1 MSDDALLQLARA
13 AGLMAEWRDAHG
25 NPMTVAPEALRT
37 LLNALGLPADSEA
50 QIAESLAAQR
60 NAMHATPPP
69 LVTTEAGRELRLDMP
84 PGPYRIEAEDGTSA
98 DGTATP
104 AYRGARITAPSQ
116 PGYYVIESGSR
127 QLILA
132 VAPDHAHRIIDACPD
147 GRAWGLTAQLYSLRR
162 ESPQGTGDYA
172 ALEALATPAAALG
185 ADAIAISPV
194 HAQFSADPNRFSPY
208 APSSRARLDARHAD
222 AGDVMGEPFEPPAH
236 LAKRLA
242 ELDALTLI
250 DWPATAETRL
260 AILRDLFKAFA
271 NAPQASRD
279 AFAAFRAEGGA
290 ALERHAVFEALHQA
304 QFGAD
309 PLRWHWHDWPAELRD
324 PQSPAVA
331 AFAAEHAAE
340 VEFHVFLQFLAERG
354 LSGAQR
360 AAKAGGM
367 RIGLIADLAIGV
379 DNGGS
384 DAWGRQADMLQ
395 RVEIGAPPDIFN
407 RRGQGWGIT
416 SFSPHGLQASG
427 FAGFRE
433 MLGAA
438 FRNAGG
444 VRLDHVL
451 GLRRLWL
458 VPEGASPKDG
468 AYLRYPL
475 EDLLRL
481 VALES
486 WRHKAVVIGE
496 DLGTVPAGFRP
507 RLQKAGL
514 AGMRVLWFEKNG
526 QRFTAPGQ
534 WTPGAVAMT
543 STHDLATVA
552 GWWTGN
558 DIVWRKKLGF
568 TPVESPKE
576 RQADRNALWAAFRA
590 SGVAQSA
597 RVPSRE
603 RGRPAADAA
612 AAHIGRS
619 ACHLALLPLE
629 DAVAAEEQPNLPG
642 TTNQH
647 PNWRRRFDT
656 PVERMLADPV
666 VEMRLRGLARAR
678 RAP

>member
-1 MSDDALLQLARA
+1 MSDDTLLQLARV
-13 AGLMAEWRDAHG
+13 AGLMADWRDAHG
-25 NPMTVAPEALRT
+25 NPKTVSPEALRT
-37 LLNALGLPADSEA
+37 LLNALGLPANSEA

-60 NAMHATPPP
+60 HAVLATLPP
-69 LVTTEAGRELRLDMP
+69 LVTTEAGRSLRLDIP
-84 PGPYRIEAEDGTSA
+84 PGPYRIAAEDGTTA
-98 DGTATP
+98 EGIATP
-104 AYRGARITAPSQ
+104 AARGARITAPTR
-116 PGYYVIESGSR
+116 PGYYTVEAGSR

-132 VAPDHAHRIIDACPD
+132 VAPEHAHRIIDACPE
-147 GRAWGLTAQLYSLRR
+147 GRAWGLTTQLYSLRR
-162 ESPQGTGDYA
+162 AGDQGTGDYA

-222 AGDVMGEPFEPPAH
+222 PSDVMGEPFLPPAH

-242 ELDALTLI
+242 ELEALPLI
-250 DWPATAETRL
+250 DWPATATTRL
-260 AILRDLFKAFA
+260 ALLRDLFNAFA
-271 NAPQASRD
+271 NAPQSSRD
-279 AFAAFRAEGGA
+279 AFAAFRTAGGA
-290 ALERHAVFEALHQA
+290 ALERHAQFEALHAA
-304 QFGAD
+304 QFGPD
-309 PLRWHWHDWPAELRD
+309 PLRWHWRDWPAELRD

-331 AFAAEHAAE
+331 AFAAEHATE
-340 VEFHVFLQFLAERG
+340 VEFHVFLQWLAERG
-354 LSGAQR
+354 LSAAQR

-379 DNGGS
+379 DDGGS

-407 RRGQGWGIT
+407 ARGQGWGIT
-416 SFSPHGLQASG
+416 SFSPHGLLASG

-458 VPEGASPKDG
+458 VPTGASPRDG

-475 EDLLRL
+475 EDLLRI

-514 AGMRVLWFEKNG
+514 AGMRVLWFERSG
-526 QRFTAPGQ
+526 QRFTAPAQ

-543 STHDLATVA
+543 STHDLATIA

-558 DIVWRKKLGF
+558 DLVWRKKVGF
-568 TPVESPKE
+568 TPVESGAQ
-576 RQADRNALWAAFRA
+576 RQAERNALWAAFKT
-590 SGVAQSA
+590 SGVAQG

-603 RGRPAADAA
+603 RGAPAADAA
-612 AAHIGRS
+612 AAHIGRA
-619 ACHLALLPLE
+619 ACHLSLLPLE
-629 DAVAAEEQPNLPG
+629 DAMGVVEQPNLPG
-642 TTNQH
+642 TTHQH
-647 PNWRRRFDT
+647 PNWRRRFDA
-656 PVERMLADPV
+656 PAERMLSDPV
-666 VEMRLRGLARAR
+666 VEQRLRSLARAR
-678 RAP
+678 RAT